1 MRFKLLKNIVICVG
15 LVTMSSTVL
24 AERISME
31 SASTNSV
38 VGLLPQAM
46 APHWSEAGISVELA
60 LGQTLTKSLLKLGK
74 GSLDSA
80 VVPPPA
86 YNALSKGKGPYK
98 KIGAEAGAKLAG
110 NAVALFGFAGSVYH
124 PVVWADSGIEGWKDL
139 KGKKVYI
146 GPPAGAANSQIK
158 ALIKAASGYEEGQD
172 YEGVK
177 APWNVSMQGFR
188 DGQYDVAIIPQGIGS
203 QALTELSLSRSIRL
217 LSLEA
222 DMAPPAG
229 LGMSKAAIPAN
240 TYAGQVNNDTA
251 TNAWLTM
258 MMVMVKKDTSDE
270 LAYNLTKTYFDSLEK
285 VRKGNDLLKG
295 INSEQRF
302 AAVIAPLHP
311 GAVRYYK
318 DQGIDIPA
326 KLMAE

>member
-1 MRFKLLKNIVICVG
+1 MRFKSLKKMTLCVG
-15 LVTMSSTVL
+15 LMVLSSSVL
-24 AERISME
+24 ADKISME

-46 APHWSEAGISVELA
+46 APHWSEAGIDVELA
-60 LGQTLTKSLLKLGK
+60 LGQTLTKSLLKIGK

-86 YNALSKGKGPYK
+86 YNALFKGKGPYK
-98 KIGAEAGAKLAG
+98 KIGAEAGAKLAE

-124 PVVWADSGIEGWKDL
+124 PVVWADSGIESWQDL

-158 ALIKAASGYEEGQD
+158 ALIKAASGFEEGKD
-172 YEGVK
+172 YDGVK

-188 DGQYDVAIIPQGIGS
+188 DGQYDVAVIPQGVGS

-217 LSLEA
+217 LSLDP
-222 DMAPPAG
+222 DMAPPVG

-251 TNAWLTM
+251 TNAWLTV
-258 MMVMVKKDTSDE
+258 MMVMVKKDISDE
-270 LAYNLTKTYFDSLEK
+270 LAYKLTKTYFDSLDK
-285 VRKGNDLLKG
+285 VRLGNDLLKG
-295 INSEQRF
+295 INADQRF
-302 AAVIAPLHP
+302 SAVVAPLHS

-318 DQGIDIPA
+318 EQGIDIPA
-326 KLMAE
+326 SLMAE